1 MSEQP
6 QPSRAEVAISQVKNI
21 LMASRGQLK
30 AALPTHLQDKGDAW
44 ISSAFSAVQRDP
56 KLVVAVLS
64 SPHTFTNALSEAAQ
78 YGLTPGT
85 PEYYLTP
92 RRNKGNDEILGIVG
106 YQGEIELI
114 YRAGAVSSV
123 IAEVVYENDEYRYER
138 GVDLKPV
145 HRIPGGNFG
154 PRKERGK
161 LIGVYAYG
169 IMKDGSISRIIEH
182 GADHIED
189 VKRTSQGSD
198 GQYSPWTKWPDQMW
212 LKTAV
217 HSLSKWV
224 PTSAEYARE
233 QHRAVAEGNRTTITA
248 GDTPDTPRKAPDA
261 VRDNPNPVPEYEDLG
276 EHGQVNTGTGEF
288 RQENPNQNNVDAAW
302 GLQEPAT
309 TEGN

>member
-1 MSEQP
+1 MSETP
-6 QPSRAEVAISQVKNI
+6 GREVTAIDQVKTI
-21 LMASRGQLK
+21 LLSSRRQLVNS
-30 AALPTHLQDKGDAW
+30 LPSHLTEKGDAW
-44 ISSAFSAVQRDP
+44 INGALAAVQRNQD
-56 KLVVAVLS
+56 LVGAILS

-92 RRNKGNDEILGIVG
+92 RRNKGRMEVLGIVG

-123 IAEVVYENDEYRYER
+123 IAEVVYEHDEYQYER

-145 HRIPGGNFG
+145 HKIPGGNFG
-154 PRKERGK
+154 ARKARGE

-182 GADHIED
+182 GKDHIED

-198 GQYSPWTKWPDQMW
+198 GQYSPWQKWPDQMW

-248 GDTPDTPRKAPDA
+248 GDTPDTARKAPDSVNDA
-261 VRDNPNPVPEYEDLG
+261 PVGVPQYEDLG
-276 EHGQVNTGTGEF
+276 EQGQVNTNTGEF
-288 RQENPNQNNVDAAW
+288 RQEEPNSSVDAAW
-302 GLQEPAT
+302 GLQANAA